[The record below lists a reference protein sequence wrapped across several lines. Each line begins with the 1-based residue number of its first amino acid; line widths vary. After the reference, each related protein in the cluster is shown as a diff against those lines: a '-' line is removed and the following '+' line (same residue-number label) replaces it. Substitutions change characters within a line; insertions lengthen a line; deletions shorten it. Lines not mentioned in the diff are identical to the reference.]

1 MSEATPFSV
10 ELDFPGQKPKEEFL
24 IHKQFSIYMQTL
36 LPSPTKHTHDSKPPP
51 FQVRESTDT
60 ASLPGSK
67 VPAILN
73 YSDLHTSHLP
83 GIPAL
88 VGPTA
93 IEVLRA
99 FRF

>member
-60 ASLPGSK
+60 ASLPGPK

-83 GIPAL
+83 GTPAL
-88 VGPTA
+88 A
-93 IEVLRA
+93 AMEVLRA
-99 FRF
+99 FKF